1 MLDYFLENTTK
12 KKLYLFSILYLKRVT
27 SVKECKY
34 ILTFSSTSII
44 SIINE
49 LNFDFNGI
57 AEINITNSLEL
68 KLIVYEDITFSD
80 LLHGSSTNPQWISL
94 CGHLEAVIGNYL
106 LSQAGNPEAY
116 WYAIYQSSN
125 VLHCIKFM
133 ITNESNHSFLVF
145 AEDNY
150 LAKSS
155 AYRIRQKCIKYI
167 RSIGLDI
174 KKNKVIGE
182 EYRIRF
188 LIALLYYKC
197 GIDCCDIDE
206 YSIKLIKEFIISTNQ
221 SITFEFLNN
230 ATNEYDYFECLMS
243 LLWKRK
249 DHNNNLSIP
258 KELEKFK
265 EIFIY
270 NDLKKYLHNVIGNQL
285 NIDFSK
291 KDYDYM
297 YLVYFCTNNFLFANQ
312 WTEERKEHIY
322 KIFLSNQKFYD
333 LYIRLSHK
341 YGKFLEQSHIFKTIL
356 IYFFKDHL
364 FQLQCLIPNQRL
376 YIDTT
381 PTTTYITNN
390 DVSGI
395 INSWKKA
402 NNILYPTDKR
412 SIFYLTTQIEFILR
426 QLVPPVTIILLSDLM
441 SEIEMINLFLE
452 KNFSRNRI
460 NITPLLLNSYNL
472 EYLNAEKNRI
482 IIITRGIEYLLK
494 SYNFFQNNTIVI
506 IDSRTTLYEK
516 EKISNAIANYE
527 EKQFLKICAGTSLT
541 DTEY

>member
-80 LLHGSSTNPQWISL
+80 LLH
-94 CGHLEAVIGNYL
+94 
-106 LSQAGNPEAY
+106 
-116 WYAIYQSSN
+116 AIYQSSN

-249 DHNNNLSIP
+249 DHNDNLSIP

-270 NDLKKYLHNVIGNQL
+270 KDLKKYLHNVIGNQL

-452 KNFSRNRI
+452 KNFPRNRI

>member
-1 MLDYFLENTTK
+1 M
-12 KKLYLFSILYLKRVT
+12 
-27 SVKECKY
+27 
-34 ILTFSSTSII
+34 
-44 SIINE
+44 
-49 LNFDFNGI
+49 
-57 AEINITNSLEL
+57 
-68 KLIVYEDITFSD
+68 
-80 LLHGSSTNPQWISL
+80 
-94 CGHLEAVIGNYL
+94 
-106 LSQAGNPEAY
+106 
-116 WYAIYQSSN
+116 
-125 VLHCIKFM
+125 
-133 ITNESNHSFLVF
+133 
-145 AEDNY
+145 
-150 LAKSS
+150 
-155 AYRIRQKCIKYI
+155 
-167 RSIGLDI
+167 
-174 KKNKVIGE
+174 
-182 EYRIRF
+182 
-188 LIALLYYKC
+188 IALLYYKC

-249 DHNNNLSIP
+249 DHNDNLSIP

-441 SEIEMINLFLE
+441 SEIEMINLFVE

-494 SYNFFQNNTIVI
+494 PYNFFQNNTIVI

>member
-80 LLHGSSTNPQWISL
+80 LLH
-94 CGHLEAVIGNYL
+94 
-106 LSQAGNPEAY
+106 
-116 WYAIYQSSN
+116 AIYQSSN

-249 DHNNNLSIP
+249 DHNDNLSIP

-333 LYIRLSHK
+333 LYIRLSHM
-341 YGKFLEQSHIFKTIL
+341 
-356 IYFFKDHL
+356 
-364 FQLQCLIPNQRL
+364 
-376 YIDTT
+376 
-381 PTTTYITNN
+381 
-390 DVSGI
+390 V
-395 INSWKKA
+395 
-402 NNILYPTDKR
+402 
-412 SIFYLTTQIEFILR
+412 
-426 QLVPPVTIILLSDLM
+426 
-441 SEIEMINLFLE
+441 
-452 KNFSRNRI
+452 NF
-460 NITPLLLNSYNL
+460 
-472 EYLNAEKNRI
+472 
-482 IIITRGIEYLLK
+482 
-494 SYNFFQNNTIVI
+494 
-506 IDSRTTLYEK
+506 
-516 EKISNAIANYE
+516 
-527 EKQFLKICAGTSLT
+527 
-541 DTEY
+541 

>member
-80 LLHGSSTNPQWISL
+80 LLH
-94 CGHLEAVIGNYL
+94 
-106 LSQAGNPEAY
+106 
-116 WYAIYQSSN
+116 AIYQSSN

-249 DHNNNLSIP
+249 DHNDNLSIP

-364 FQLQCLIPNQRL
+364 FQL
-376 YIDTT
+376 
-381 PTTTYITNN
+381 
-390 DVSGI
+390 
-395 INSWKKA
+395 
-402 NNILYPTDKR
+402 
-412 SIFYLTTQIEFILR
+412 
-426 QLVPPVTIILLSDLM
+426 PVTIILLSDLM

>member
-1 MLDYFLENTTK
+1 MK
-12 KKLYLFSILYLKRVT
+12 K
-27 SVKECKY
+27 
-34 ILTFSSTSII
+34 
-44 SIINE
+44 
-49 LNFDFNGI
+49 
-57 AEINITNSLEL
+57 
-68 KLIVYEDITFSD
+68 
-80 LLHGSSTNPQWISL
+80 H
-94 CGHLEAVIGNYL
+94 
-106 LSQAGNPEAY
+106 
-116 WYAIYQSSN
+116 
-125 VLHCIKFM
+125 
-133 ITNESNHSFLVF
+133 
-145 AEDNY
+145 
-150 LAKSS
+150 
-155 AYRIRQKCIKYI
+155 
-167 RSIGLDI
+167 
-174 KKNKVIGE
+174 
-182 EYRIRF
+182 
-188 LIALLYYKC
+188 
-197 GIDCCDIDE
+197 
-206 YSIKLIKEFIISTNQ
+206 
-221 SITFEFLNN
+221 
-230 ATNEYDYFECLMS
+230 
-243 LLWKRK
+243 
-249 DHNNNLSIP
+249 
-258 KELEKFK
+258 
-265 EIFIY
+265 
-270 NDLKKYLHNVIGNQL
+270 LHNVIGNQL

-452 KNFSRNRI
+452 KNFSRNQI

-541 DTEY
+541 DTEN